1 MNQKQDEYLPSSV
14 SIFLISNKI
23 SFLSSVDKKI
33 LDEKFSWKECRRS
46 LSTTDKRFEIIISEN
61 GIIFLRFIFASEIQ
75 VTEVWFENMWE
86 NMLFYGLNSWI

>member
-33 LDEKFSWKECRRS
+33 LDETR
-46 LSTTDKRFEIIISEN
+46 
-61 GIIFLRFIFASEIQ
+61 
-75 VTEVWFENMWE
+75 
-86 NMLFYGLNSWI
+86 NSAERNAGEA